1 MQITQEYHKMLRL
14 FRKKAKMTQ
23 EEISE
28 ELNIPQSTI
37 SKMESG
43 RHIIDIQTFVQVG
56 EGNQFRNTCCNND
69 VWYGCNKQRN
79 ATNAGSTYVYWRIYM
94 DLTQINN
101 EIAREKSCIDDLI
114 KLIGMHT
121 QENRL
126 EEAARLGQDLQ
137 KSIKTIQKLEQQKSF
152 YITANR
158 LAKQGVICG
167 VVRRYEQKV

>member
-1 MQITQEYHKMLRL
+1 
-14 FRKKAKMTQ
+14 
-23 EEISE
+23 
-28 ELNIPQSTI
+28 
-37 SKMESG
+37 
-43 RHIIDIQTFVQVG
+43 
-56 EGNQFRNTCCNND
+56 
-69 VWYGCNKQRN
+69 
-79 ATNAGSTYVYWRIYM
+79 M